1 MDATSAGST
10 QEWAQTPTEQLLVR
24 AAGTNDPQDGAR
36 FADALMD
43 AELSVPG
50 WKSPEGGFTPMT
62 VRSTTP
68 NGTPASEA
76 VAFTHPDR
84 MTKALRTLA
93 PDTTDLVVLTVP
105 GRELFARVV
114 PTGMTLLIN
123 LHNEYG
129 KQFLPA
135 EMSDRLAGR
144 EPGER
149 HRVTGAATS
158 VKVGEPAVVPPGLID
173 RLTAY
178 FDAIGGVTR
187 AHLGWIEYPDG
198 LQAYLL
204 GVVGTASRERVIGG
218 MDAAAGDLGTRV
230 MDVAVV
236 AEGQTTIVDAV
247 PPFYRR

>member
-1 MDATSAGST
+1 MET
-10 QEWAQTPTEQLLVR
+10 QPCGPADQWALTPTEQLLLQ
-24 AAGTNDPQDGAR
+24 AARTNDPQDGAR
-36 FADALMD
+36 FADALLD

-50 WKSPEGGFTPMT
+50 WRSPEGGFTPMT
-62 VRSTTP
+62 VRSTAP
-68 NGTPASEA
+68 DGTPASDA

-93 PDTTDLVVLTVP
+93 PDVADLVVLTVP

-135 EMSDRLAGR
+135 EMSDRLGGR

-158 VKVGEPAVVPPGLID
+158 VKVGEPAVVPPGLLE

-178 FDAIGGVTR
+178 FDAVGGVSR

-204 GVVGTASRERVIGG
+204 GVVGTASREQVIAG

-230 MDVAVV
+230 MDVSVV

-247 PPFYRR
+247 PPFYPR